1 MEITLEKIELV
12 KDRTG
17 VWYKEA
23 KDALE
28 KTDGSVVDAII
39 LIEETIDDSTK
50 ETEKKNVQI
59 LDTIKEAVRKGNVS
73 KIVIKKD
80 GDIVMNLP
88 VNIGIIGT
96 VLFPWAA
103 IGGCIAALGTKCS
116 IELVKEDGGV
126 VNVSDKASK
135 TFETVKDK
143 GSVIYDEVKDKSG
156 NLFETAKDKG
166 GDLFEAAKGKSGD
179 LFEAAKDKSGEL
191 FEAAKDKGG
200 DLYEAARDKGGDLY
214 EAAKDRFVKEKA
226 PEAEET
232 YAKKNDFDLSDLDL
246 DGMEEDK

>member
-17 VWYKEA
+17 VGYKEA

-28 KTDGSVVDAII
+28 QSGGSVVDAII
-39 LIEETIDDSTK
+39 LIEDSIDETAK
-50 ETEKKNVQI
+50 EGEKKNVEI
-59 LDTIKEAVRKGNVS
+59 LNTIKETVRKGNVS
-73 KIVIKKD
+73 KIVIKK
-80 GDIVMNLP
+80 GEETIMNLP

-116 IELVKEDGGV
+116 IELVKEDGNV
-126 VNVSDKASK
+126 VNVSEKAAK

-156 NLFETAKDKG
+156 
-166 GDLFEAAKGKSGD
+166 D
-179 LFEAAKDKSGEL
+179 LFEAAKDKSGDLFEAARDKGGDL

-200 DLYEAARDKGGDLY
+200 DLYEAA
-214 EAAKDRFVKEKA
+214 KDIIAREKA
-226 PEAEET
+226 VESDDAFG
-232 YAKKNDFDLSDLDL
+232 KQNDFDLSDLDL
-246 DGMEEDK
+246 DEMEEDK

>member
-17 VWYKEA
+17 VGYKEA

-226 PEAEET
+226 PEEEET

>member
-17 VWYKEA
+17 VGYKEA

-156 NLFETAKDKG
+156 DLFETAKDKGGNLFETAKDKG

-200 DLYEAARDKGGDLY
+200 DLYEAA
-214 EAAKDRFVKEKA
+214 KDRFVKERA

>member
-17 VWYKEA
+17 VGYKEA

-96 VLFPWAA
+96 LLFPWAA

>member
-17 VWYKEA
+17 VGYKEA

-116 IELVKEDGGV
+116 IELVKEDGDV
-126 VNVSDKASK
+126 VNVSEKASK

-156 NLFETAKDKG
+156 
-166 GDLFEAAKGKSGD
+166 D
-179 LFEAAKDKSGEL
+179 LFEAAKDRGGEL

-200 DLYEAARDKGGDLY
+200 DLYEAAKDKGSDLY
-214 EAAKDRFVKEKA
+214 EAAKDKGGDLYGAAKDKFAKEKA
-226 PEAEET
+226 PDEPEET
-232 YAKKNDFDLSDLDL
+232 YAKNNDFDLSDLDL

>member
-1 MEITLEKIELV
+1 M
-12 KDRTG
+12 
-17 VWYKEA
+17 
-23 KDALE
+23 
-28 KTDGSVVDAII
+28 DAII
-39 LIEETIDDSTK
+39 LIEETIDDSAK

>member
-1 MEITLEKIELV
+1 MAV
-12 KDRTG
+12 
-17 VWYKEA
+17 
-23 KDALE
+23 
-28 KTDGSVVDAII
+28 
-39 LIEETIDDSTK
+39 
-50 ETEKKNVQI
+50 
-59 LDTIKEAVRKGNVS
+59 KEAVRKGNVS

-143 GSVIYDEVKDKSG
+143 GSVIYDEVKDNADGRASLSLKSIPPG
-156 NLFETAKDKG
+156 V
-166 GDLFEAAKGKSGD
+166 SHV
-179 LFEAAKDKSGEL
+179 
-191 FEAAKDKGG
+191 
-200 DLYEAARDKGGDLY
+200 RI
-214 EAAKDRFVKEKA
+214 V
-226 PEAEET
+226 P
-232 YAKKNDFDLSDLDL
+232 
-246 DGMEEDK
+246 

>member
-17 VWYKEA
+17 VGYKEA

-88 VNIGIIGT
+88 VNIGIIST

>member
-17 VWYKEA
+17 VGYKEA

-39 LIEETIDDSTK
+39 LIEDTIDESTK
-50 ETEKKNVQI
+50 EGEKKNVEI
-59 LDTIKEAVRKGNVS
+59 LNTVKEAVRKGNVS
-73 KIVIKKD
+73 KIVIKK
-80 GDIVMNLP
+80 GDEIVMNLP

-116 IELVKEDGGV
+116 IELVKEDGAV
-126 VNVSDKASK
+126 VNVSEKAAK

-143 GSVIYDEVKDKSG
+143 GSVIYDEVKDKG
-156 NLFETAKDKG
+156 GDLFETAKDKG
-166 GDLFEAAKGKSGD
+166 SD
-179 LFEAAKDKSGEL
+179 LFEAAKDKSGDL
-191 FEAAKDKGG
+191 FEAARDKGG
-200 DLYEAARDKGGDLY
+200 SIYESARDKGGDLY
-214 EAAKDRFVKEKA
+214 EAAKDKLTRDKA
-226 PEAEET
+226 VDPDET
-232 YAKKNDFDLSDLDL
+232 FAKNNDFDLSDLDL
-246 DGMEEDK
+246 DEMEEDK